1 MGIKCLS
8 GDRIV
13 IVTFILCNTCAFGD
27 IFEEDS
33 GDPYF
38 FDLSKRAW
46 NSGFTAGMGKRFDE
60 VTKRIWPHLRLPN
73 NFGKPIH
80 EDQNTVPVLQSAS
93 KREIDPY
100 EGVRGIWGK
109 RHYEGP
115 FKKKKAKMEEIRRW
129 GKRSVPSLLR
139 RLRSHDDKILRGM
152 WGKRAEKEDKKY
164 YVLAGGRG
172 HHIFKPLGGFRQM
185 DLLSKKMNPK
195 RLMQFNGLSYW

>member
-1 MGIKCLS
+1 MGRPTLVLDQMGIKCLS

-13 IVTFILCNTCAFGD
+13 IVTFILCNTCSFGD

-60 VTKRIWPHLRLPN
+60 VTKRIWPHLRLP
-73 NFGKPIH
+73 
-80 EDQNTVPVLQSAS
+80 
-93 KREIDPY
+93 R
-100 EGVRGIWGK
+100 VRGIWGK

-172 HHIFKPLGGFRQM
+172 HHIFKPLSGFRQM

-195 RLMQFNGLSYW
+195 RLMKFNGNWNFGLKNAAFYDYLYNV

>member
-1 MGIKCLS
+1 MGRPTLVLDQMGIKCLS

-60 VTKRIWPHLRLPN
+60 VTKRIWPHLRLP
-73 NFGKPIH
+73 I
-80 EDQNTVPVLQSAS
+80 LQSAS

-100 EGVRGIWGK
+100 EGVGGIWGK
-109 RHYEGP
+109 RHYERP
-115 FKKKKAKMEEIRRW
+115 FK
-129 GKRSVPSLLR
+129 
-139 RLRSHDDKILRGM
+139 
-152 WGKRAEKEDKKY
+152 
-164 YVLAGGRG
+164 
-172 HHIFKPLGGFRQM
+172 
-185 DLLSKKMNPK
+185 
-195 RLMQFNGLSYW
+195 